1 MNSQT
6 IDSIVAQTLALLNHY
21 GFELKET
28 NAIDL
33 LADWL
38 ERYQANWV
46 RLAVIEAL
54 YRGRYKAISVEQ
66 ILNLW
71 EERQHPTY
79 LFGHDFERL
88 ICRKLPRNLT
98 AISEAKVT
106 KKQLTKRAKYPLRQ
120 DSQIP
125 ENHQLD
131 PYWQGEEEYQHT
143 IKSWHTAPV
152 PKEGLSDY
160 ETINNDL
167 NSTQW
172 EISDQDVDDFN
183 GEEWEEYME
192 EKDEDMSNPPIPYRS
207 DWSRVDTGKN
217 PIGQFTP
224 STSESRFYQK
234 LKAVAQDDD

>member
-6 IDSIVAQTLALLNHY
+6 IDSIVAQTLALLDHY

-33 LADWL
+33 LAHWL

-54 YRGRYKAISVEQ
+54 YRGRYKAISVEH
-66 ILNLW
+66 ILNMW

-88 ICRKLPRNLT
+88 ICRKLPRKLT
-98 AISEAKVT
+98 AMSEARIKRE
-106 KKQLTKRAKYPLRQ
+106 QLTRRVKQNSREFNHGAEV
-120 DSQIP
+120 P
-125 ENHQLD
+125 ENNSLD
-131 PYWQGEEEYQHT
+131 SYQPESPPNPSNWQTTAEY
-143 IKSWHTAPV
+143 S
-152 PKEGLSDY
+152 ERLSDF
-160 ETINNDL
+160 EAIDNDI
-167 NSTQW
+167 NSTPDHFNEQ
-172 EISDQDVDDFN
+172 ESNDF
-183 GEEWEEYME
+183 EAEDWEEYAE
-192 EKDEDMSNPPIPYRS
+192 STDEDVSDSSIPYRS
-207 DWSRVDTGKN
+207 DWLRGDNSQN

-234 LKAVAQDDD
+234 LKSVAQKSD